1 MSSLDFLCLGLVVRI
16 QTSKIQKGCTN
27 VDPVGLPK
35 SQDRCWKNQ
44 NMSDNSQTQALQ
56 PHMVGFLTW
65 LVEFDE
71 RMGGWMDG

>member
-1 MSSLDFLCLGLVVRI
+1 
-16 QTSKIQKGCTN
+16 
-27 VDPVGLPK
+27 
-35 SQDRCWKNQ
+35 
-44 NMSDNSQTQALQ
+44 MSDNSQTQALQ